1 MVLADLLSFPFII
14 RDDNWKVTKTI
25 PTHNVKEYRLILV
38 VYQKDLIILIKVERT
53 IEHLTSDQM
62 LTETPLLNPLKIL
75 IN

>member
-1 MVLADLLSFPFII
+1 M
-14 RDDNWKVTKTI
+14 RDDKWKVTKSV
-25 PTHNVKEYRLILV
+25 PTVNRKEYRLILV

-62 LTETPLLNPLKIL
+62 LSETLSLNPTKIL